1 MIIDEEL
8 VRELLDTADD
18 DSAMVLVKGH
28 ARVAGLADLDS
39 DDLRGAAVVL
49 TRAELV
55 DRLGTSY
62 PTPQDLTSMVAS
74 LDDAA
79 GKLGA

>member
-1 MIIDEEL
+1 MIDEAL
-8 VRELLDTADD
+8 IRQLLDAADD
-18 DSAMVLVKGH
+18 DSAIVLLEGRAH
-28 ARVAGLADLDS
+28 VAGRADLDS
-39 DDLRGAAVVL
+39 DNLRGAPVVL

-62 PTPQDLTSMVAS
+62 PTQQALTSMVAS
-74 LDDAA
+74 LDETV

>member
-1 MIIDEEL
+1 MIDEAL
-8 VRELLDTADD
+8 IRQQLDAADD
-18 DSAMVLVKGH
+18 DSAMVLLEGR
-28 ARVAGLADLDS
+28 ARVAGRADLDS
-39 DDLRGAAVVL
+39 DDLRDAAVVL

-62 PTPQDLTSMVAS
+62 PTQQALTSMVAS
-74 LDDAA
+74 LEETV

>member
-1 MIIDEEL
+1 MIDEVL
-8 VRELLDTADD
+8 IRELLDAADD
-18 DSAMVLVKGH
+18 DSAMVLLEGR
-28 ARVAGLADLDS
+28 ARVAGRADLDG

-55 DRLGTSY
+55 ERLGTSY
-62 PTPQDLTSMVAS
+62 PTQQDLTSMVAS
-74 LDDAA
+74 LNDGV